1 MTPRRSIVGTLAQSR
16 VLRDPRQR
24 RILFA
29 VLILIASVLSF
40 FPERYRSA
48 VTVAPSDPSTLG
60 LSGALS
66 QLGAANSVFGNQ
78 AAVEITLRVAN
89 SNIVRNELIDKLHLV
104 ERLNLSSRLQAHR
117 WLQDRISIRS
127 MRGGI
132 VQMEV
137 TLRDPKFAEE
147 LMRAEAEAVRQR
159 LALINKQQTD
169 YKRRIL
175 MELVEQA
182 GRDFDKAQSEY
193 DNFRLT
199 TRYSDPRTAIESIGE
214 RIPLLQAAIKAKEV
228 ELAAARKF
236 ATDGNITVQGIL
248 AQIDALKRQL
258 AQQQA
263 LNPQEQNS
271 VGRVVGESTT
281 ARQLERK
288 LVLAQS
294 LYEAYR
300 KYLQGTSVEDLTAT
314 ATLRIIEPPF
324 VDTSRQYNI
333 MFVALTLLLLL
344 TALTIEFYTLRPPL
358 EARRNVG

>member
-1 MTPRRSIVGTLAQSR
+1 MTPRRSIVGTVAQSR
-16 VLRDPRQR
+16 LFSVPSR
-24 RILFA
+24 RRAILGL
-29 VLILIASVLSF
+29 LILISAVLALY
-40 FPERYRSA
+40 PERYRSA

-89 SNIVRNELIDKLHLV
+89 SNIVRDQIIDKLHLMD
-104 ERLNLSSRLQAHR
+104 RLHLSSRLDAHR
-117 WLQDRISIRS
+117 WLQKKISTRS

-132 VQMEV
+132 VQMEIS
-137 TLRDPKFAEE
+137 LHDPKFAEQ
-147 LMRAEAEAVRQR
+147 LIGAQAEAVRQR

-175 MELVEQA
+175 IELVDKA
-182 GRDFDKAQSEY
+182 GRDLDKAQSDY
-193 DNFRLT
+193 DNFRLS

-214 RIPLLQAAIKAKEV
+214 RIPVLQAAIKAKEV
-228 ELAAARKF
+228 ELSAARKF
-236 ATDGNITVQGIL
+236 ATDTNITVQGLL
-248 AQIDALKRQL
+248 AQMDALKRQL

-263 LNPQEQNS
+263 LNPEEQNS
-271 VGRVVGESTT
+271 VGRVVGQSTT

-324 VDTSRQYNI
+324 VDTSRQFNI
-333 MFVALTLLLLL
+333 LFLALALLLVL

-358 EARRNVG
+358 EAKQNAR